1 MTLWLA
7 SGSPRRAEL
16 LQAAG
21 ITLEAHATH
30 ADESRRHG
38 VDPVRHAAEL
48 AERKARAAPA
58 DRVVLAADTV
68 VHIGDTIFEKP
79 ADADDAFRMLSA
91 LSGATHAVTTG
102 VCVRFGERAD
112 TFTVT
117 TSIRFRALAASEI
130 RAWIATGEAADKAG
144 AYGIQCRAGGFV
156 ADIRGDYTNVVGLP
170 LEPSLNR
177 LAGFGVLP
185 CR

>member
-117 TSIRFRALAASEI
+117 TSIRFRALARWRICSSWLRKPPTRRARTASSAA
-130 RAWIATGEAADKAG
+130 RAASSPTSAATTPTSWAS
-144 AYGIQCRAGGFV
+144 RWS
-156 ADIRGDYTNVVGLP
+156 R
-170 LEPSLNR
+170 R
-177 LAGFGVLP
+177 
-185 CR
+185 